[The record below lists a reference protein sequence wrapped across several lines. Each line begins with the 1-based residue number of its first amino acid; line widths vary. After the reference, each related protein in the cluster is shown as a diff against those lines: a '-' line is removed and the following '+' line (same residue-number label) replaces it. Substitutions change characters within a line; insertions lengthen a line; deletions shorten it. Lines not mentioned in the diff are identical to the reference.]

1 MLGALGGALAGAAF
15 GGSPIAVGIGSGIGS
30 LLGGDDPKD
39 AIKNALLFG
48 GGSAVM
54 PGVTR
59 GIYESGIAQGLRGSA
74 GQLFGVPAAAGGDA
88 AARVMEPSAQL
99 SFGAPA
105 QAPAGMA
112 PSQPLS
118 FGAPAQAPAGM
129 APSQP
134 LSFGAPAQG
143 GGIGGLFG
151 SGDGSGLFANMDPMQ
166 KMGLGLAVAGALEE
180 PESLPP
186 LETGDT
192 LSEEEREQ
200 IIEEA
205 TEGLYVDPVTGERY
219 DTEEERDAAI
229 EQRRRLEENDAAKK
243 FYMGG
248 MIEGP
253 GTETS
258 DSIPA
263 VIHQNGQPVE
273 EALLSDGEFVMTGAA
288 VRGAGNGDREKG
300 AARMYELMRKFEQ
313 RAS

>member
-1 MLGALGGALAGAAF
+1 MVSLGSIGGALAGAAF
-15 GGSPIAVGIGSGIGS
+15 GGSPLAVGIGSGIGS
-30 LLGGDDPKD
+30 LLEGGDAKD

-48 GGSAVM
+48 GGSAIM

-74 GQLFGVPAAAGGDA
+74 GQMFGLPAAAGGDA
-88 AARVMEPSAQL
+88 AARVMQPTADL

-112 PSQPLS
+112 PSAPLS
-118 FGAPAQAPAGM
+118 FGDAAAAAAPAAAAAGEQGQGI
-129 APSQP
+129 AGF
-134 LSFGAPAQG
+134 FGDM
-143 GGIGGLFG
+143 
-151 SGDGSGLFANMDPMQ
+151 SPMQ
-166 KMGLGLAVAGALEE
+166 KMGLGLAVAGALDE
-180 PESLPP
+180 PEGLPA
-186 LETGDT
+186 LSMGETGS
-192 LSEEEREQ
+192 LSEEERQ
-200 IIEEA
+200 RIIDEA

-219 DTEEERDAAI
+219 DTEEERDAAM
-229 EQRRRLEENDAAKK
+229 ERRRRLEENDTAKT

-253 GTETS
+253 GSETS
-258 DSIPA
+258 DSVPA
-263 VIHQNGQPVE
+263 MIYQNGQPVE

-300 AARMYELMRKFEQ
+300 AARMYELMRQFEK